1 MQPEELAIRDFLSTA
16 PPFDRL
22 SEEELDEAVSQ
33 LEILYRRA
41 GDVLLRPGD
50 ANRHLYLVR
59 KGAVEVRDEQGR
71 LHNRYAAGEWV
82 GFRSLLNDGRVVM
95 EVRVIEDALLYA
107 LPGEL
112 FLKFYRAHEDFR
124 GFFARTGRQS
134 LRHALDVALPSDGSL
149 LTLSAHDIADEPLVE
164 ISADTSIR
172 EAAARMAERDASALM
187 VMHGGK
193 LSGIVTD
200 RDFCTRAVARALPPE
215 APASAIMTPDPVTI
229 AADARAADALLIMA
243 RHNIRHLPVV
253 RRDGERV
260 RVAGLITAAGLIRQ
274 QSQNPVFLVNDI
286 ARARDLD
293 ELVALS
299 KRLPRA
305 LVTLVDT
312 GLPAHDIAH
321 AISAVG
327 TAITRR
333 VIALAEARL
342 GPPPV
347 PYAFI
352 VAGSLARREQTVHTD
367 QDNAIILS
375 DEYDAAEHGAYFAR
389 LAKDI
394 SDGLNAC
401 GYVYCPGEVMAS
413 NEKWRLPLKGWRAL
427 FENWILSPEPKA
439 LMHASIFFDL
449 RCLHGDCALLEA
461 LWGDV
466 REMARGNTIF
476 LAHMAAN
483 ALHYRPPLG
492 FFRQFVL
499 ERSGHEEPAL
509 DMKKRGVVPIIDLA
523 RVHALAAGVAAIAT
537 RERLQEAAAEGELS
551 EEGMKELLDAFD
563 FISLVRLRHQAER
576 IRAGEKPD
584 NFVSPEE
591 LSALE
596 RRHLKDAFDVVRT
609 MQAALEQRY
618 QAGRLP

>member
-1 MQPEELAIRDFLSTA
+1 MQPEELAIRDFLAQA
-16 PPFDRL
+16 PPFDQL
-22 SEEELDEAVSQ
+22 TDEELNEAVSNI
-33 LEILYRRA
+33 EILYRRA
-41 GDVLLRPGD
+41 GDVLLRPGET
-50 ANRHLYLVR
+50 NEFLYLVR

-82 GFRSLLNDGRVVM
+82 GFRSLLNEGRVIM

-112 FLKFYRAHEDFR
+112 FLKFYHEHEGFR
-124 GFFARTGRQS
+124 GFFARSGRQS
-134 LRHALDVALPSDGSL
+134 LRHALNRALPSDNSL
-149 LTLSAHDIADEPLVE
+149 LALTARDVADEPLVE
-164 ISADTSIR
+164 ITADTPIR
-172 EAAARMAERDASALM
+172 EAAEHMAGHDASALL
-187 VMHGGK
+187 VMRNGA
-193 LSGIVTD
+193 LAGIVTD

-215 APASAIMTPDPVTI
+215 APAGGIMTPDPVTI
-229 AADARAADALLIMA
+229 DADARAADALLLMA

-253 RRDGERV
+253 ERAGKGQ
-260 RVAGLITAAGLIRQ
+260 RMAGLITAAGIIRR
-274 QSQNPVFLVNDI
+274 QSQNPVYLVNDV
-286 ARARDLD
+286 ARSRTVEELAAVSGHLPQA
-293 ELVALS
+293 LVALVE
-299 KRLPRA
+299 A
-305 LVTLVDT
+305 
-312 GLPAHDIAH
+312 GLPAHDVTH

-327 TAITRR
+327 AAITRR
-333 VIALAEARL
+333 VLTLAEEEL

-375 DEYDAAEHGAYFAR
+375 DDYDAAAHGDYFAT
-389 LAKDI
+389 LAARVNDA
-394 SDGLNAC
+394 LNAC
-401 GYVYCPGEVMAS
+401 GYVYCPGDVMAR
-413 NEKWRLPLKGWRAL
+413 NEKWRQPLARWREY
-427 FENWILSPEPKA
+427 FRRWILSPEPKA

-449 RCLHGDCALLEA
+449 RCLHGEGALLED
-461 LWGDV
+461 LWKDV

-499 ERSGHEEPAL
+499 ERSGTEQPAL

-523 RVHALAAGVAAIAT
+523 RVHALAAGVPAIAT
-537 RERLQEAAAEGELS
+537 RERLEEAAAAGELS

-563 FISLVRLRHQAER
+563 FISLVRLRHQAAR

-584 NFVSPEE
+584 NFVAPEE

>member
-1 MQPEELAIRDFLSTA
+1 MQPEELAIRDFLAQA
-16 PPFDRL
+16 PPFDQL
-22 SEEELDEAVSQ
+22 TDEELNEAVSSI
-33 LEILYRRA
+33 EILYRRA
-41 GDVLLRPGD
+41 GDVLLSPGYI
-50 ANRHLYLVR
+50 NRHLYLIR

-82 GFRSLLNDGRVVM
+82 GFRSLLNEGRVVM

-107 LPGEL
+107 LPGAL
-112 FLKFYRAHEDFR
+112 FLKFYRAHEGFR
-124 GFFARTGRQS
+124 GFFAQSGRQS
-134 LRHALDVALPSDGSL
+134 LRHALTRALPADNSL
-149 LTLSAHDIADEPLVE
+149 LALTARDVADEPLVE
-164 ISADTSIR
+164 IAADTPIR
-172 EAAARMAERDASALM
+172 EAAMQMAGRDASALL
-187 VMHGGK
+187 VMNGGK
-193 LSGIVTD
+193 LTGIVTD

-215 APASAIMTPDPVTI
+215 APAREIMTPDPVTI
-229 AADARAADALLIMA
+229 EADSRAADALLLMA
-243 RHNIRHLPVV
+243 RRNIRHLPVV
-253 RRDGERV
+253 ERDANGEHI
-260 RVAGLITAAGLIRQ
+260 AGLITAAGIIRH
-274 QSQNPVFLVNDI
+274 QSQNPVYLVND
-286 ARARDLD
+286 ATRARSIE
-293 ELVALS
+293 ELATVSA
-299 KRLPRA
+299 RLPRA
-305 LVTLVDT
+305 LLALVEA
-312 GLPAHDIAH
+312 GLPAHDVTY

-327 TAITRR
+327 AAITRR
-333 VIALAEARL
+333 VLALAEEEL

-375 DEYDAAEHGAYFAR
+375 DDYDEAVHGEYFAT
-389 LAKDI
+389 LAAKVNDA
-394 SDGLNAC
+394 LNAC
-401 GYVYCPGEVMAS
+401 GYVYCPGDVMAR
-413 NEKWRLPLKGWRAL
+413 NDKWRQPLARWRER
-427 FENWILSPEPKA
+427 FEGWILSPEPKA

-449 RCLHGDCALLEA
+449 RCLHGDCALLES
-461 LWGDV
+461 LWRDV

-499 ERSGHEEPAL
+499 ERSGREEPAL

-523 RVHALAAGVAAIAT
+523 RVHALAAGVPAVAT
-537 RERLQEAAAEGELS
+537 RERLEESATAGELS

>member
-1 MQPEELAIRDFLSTA
+1 MQPEDLAIRDFLAQA
-16 PPFDRL
+16 PPFDQL
-22 SEEELDEAVSQ
+22 TDEELNGAVSSI
-33 LEILYRRA
+33 EIFYRRA

-50 ANRHLYLVR
+50 VNRHLYLIR

-82 GFRSLLNDGRVVM
+82 GFRSLLNNGRVIM

-107 LPGEL
+107 VPGDL
-112 FLKFYRAHEDFR
+112 FLKFYRAHEAFR
-124 GFFARTGRQS
+124 GFFAESGRKS
-134 LRHALDVALPSDGSL
+134 LRHALDVALPSDGGL
-149 LTLSAHDIADEPLVE
+149 LTLSACDVAGDPLVE
-164 ISADTSIR
+164 IGPGLPIR
-172 EAAARMAERDASALM
+172 EAAAHMAERDASALL
-187 VMHGGK
+187 VMEEDR
-193 LSGIVTD
+193 LAGIVTD

-229 AADARAADALLIMA
+229 EADARAADALLLMA

-253 RRDGERV
+253 AQENGRTRI
-260 RVAGLITAAGLIRQ
+260 AGLITATRLIRQ
-274 QSQNPVFLVNDI
+274 QSQNPVFLANDI

-293 ELVALS
+293 ELVAFS
-299 KRLPRA
+299 RRLPQA
-305 LVTLVDT
+305 LVTLVDA
-312 GLPAHDIAH
+312 GLPAHDITY
-321 AISAVG
+321 AISTLG

-333 VIALAEARL
+333 VITLAEERL

-375 DEYDAAEHGAYFAR
+375 DDYDEAAHGNYFAE
-389 LAKDI
+389 LATRVNDALDK
-394 SDGLNAC
+394 C
-401 GYVYCPGEVMAS
+401 GYVYCPGDVMAR
-413 NEKWRLPLKGWRAL
+413 NEKWRQPLARWRDY
-427 FENWILSPEPKA
+427 FRQWILSPEPKA
-439 LMHASIFFDL
+439 LMHASIFFD
-449 RCLHGDCALLEA
+449 RRFVHGDATLLET
-461 LWGDV
+461 LCNEV
-466 REMARGNTIF
+466 RDLARDNTIF

-499 ERSGHEEPAL
+499 ERSGREEPAL
-509 DMKKRGVVPIIDLA
+509 DMKKRGVVPIIDLV
-523 RVHALAAGVAAIAT
+523 RVHALAAGTPAVST
-537 RERLQEAAAEGELS
+537 RHRLQEAAAAGELS

-563 FISLVRLRHQAER
+563 FISLVRLRHQAAR
-576 IRAGEKPD
+576 IRAGKEPD
-584 NFVSPEE
+584 NFVAPEE

-618 QAGRLP
+618 QTGRLT

>member
-1 MQPEELAIRDFLSTA
+1 MQPEDLAIRDFLAQA
-16 PPFDRL
+16 PPFDQL
-22 SEEELDEAVSQ
+22 SDEELNEAVSSI
-33 LEILYRRA
+33 EILYRRA

-50 ANRHLYLVR
+50 VNRHLYLVR
-59 KGAVEVRDEQGR
+59 KGAVEVRDERGH

-82 GFRSLLNDGRVVM
+82 GFRSLLNDGHVIM

-112 FLKFYRAHEDFR
+112 FLRFYEAHEAFR
-124 GFFARTGRQS
+124 GFFAESGRKS
-134 LRHALDVALPSDGSL
+134 LRHALDVALPSDGGL
-149 LTLSAHDIADEPLVE
+149 LTLSARDVAGDPLVE
-164 ISADTSIR
+164 IAPALPIR
-172 EAAARMAERDASALM
+172 EAAARMAERDASALL
-187 VMHGGK
+187 VMEEGR
-193 LSGIVTD
+193 LAGIVTD

-229 AADARAADALLIMA
+229 EADARAADALLLMA

-253 RRDGERV
+253 AREGGKTRI
-260 RVAGLITAAGLIRQ
+260 AGLITATRLIRQ

-293 ELVALS
+293 ELVAFS
-299 KRLPRA
+299 RRLPQA
-305 LVTLVDT
+305 LVTLVDA
-312 GLPAHDIAH
+312 GLPAHDITY
-321 AISAVG
+321 AISTLG

-333 VIALAEARL
+333 VIALVEERL

-375 DEYDAAEHGAYFAR
+375 DDYDAAAHGAYFAR
-389 LAKDI
+389 LARDI

-401 GYVYCPGEVMAS
+401 GHVYCPGEVMAS
-413 NEKWRLPLKGWRAL
+413 NEKWRQPLAQWRDY
-427 FENWILSPEPKA
+427 FRQWILSPEPKA
-439 LMHASIFFDL
+439 LMHASIFFD
-449 RCLHGDCALLEA
+449 RRFVHGDAALLET
-461 LWGDV
+461 LCDEV

-499 ERSGHEEPAL
+499 ERSGREEPAL
-509 DMKKRGVVPIIDLA
+509 DMKKRGVVPIIDLV
-523 RVHALAAGVAAIAT
+523 RVHALAAGAPAVST
-537 RERLQEAAAEGELS
+537 RKRLREAAAAGELS
-551 EEGMKELLDAFD
+551 EEGMKELRDAFD

-576 IRAGEKPD
+576 IRAGKEPD
-584 NFVSPEE
+584 NFVAPEE

-618 QAGRLP
+618 QTGRLT